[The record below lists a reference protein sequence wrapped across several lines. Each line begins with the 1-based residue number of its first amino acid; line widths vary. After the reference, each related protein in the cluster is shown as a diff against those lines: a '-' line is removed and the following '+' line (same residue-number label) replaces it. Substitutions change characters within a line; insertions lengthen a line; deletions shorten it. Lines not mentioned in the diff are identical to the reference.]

1 MPPEHNSLSVTK
13 AADEPVQKWGPLDE
27 AAQLFAEKNYAG
39 ALSRLLSAKNEQ
51 EEILG
56 SIENFIAFNYLELD
70 DTESAKSAAERALKL
85 NPFSSQAYA
94 TLGEVF
100 SRHKDYASAKKM
112 FEISLQH
119 NPENNFAQ
127 NGLQTTCNALG
138 IVGNMKTVNV

>member
-1 MPPEHNSLSVTK
+1 
-13 AADEPVQKWGPLDE
+13 VQKWGPLDE